1 MHSCVGPAGCQG
13 RAARVCL
20 CLPTTRAPSSALKS
34 RNLHGGVRSTA
45 PLWGCRFRGAHGW
58 VTAGKVWAGGGVRC
72 QEKSWRCSV
81 LRRSCSSDRSSQT
94 PEQAPGSVELPKPSL
109 KAWVAAPLAEPT
121 GRPGEA
127 VLAPHDRSHR
137 CHRAAPCS
145 RQARPAVP
153 STHLKQSLPRFHPG
167 PNLCCCSFQ
176 LLSLLYAFCKALKW
190 QSKLISSDMVLAKT
204 THFEHGLALHDT
216 LSRPWTRRPRSV
228 A

>member
-20 CLPTTRAPSSALKS
+20 CLPTTRAPSSALES
-34 RNLHGGVRSTA
+34 GNQCGGVRSPA
-45 PLWGCRFRGAHGW
+45 PLWGCRFHGARGW
-58 VTAGKVWAGGGVRC
+58 VTAGKVWAGGGVLC

-81 LRRSCSSDRSSQT
+81 LRRSCSSDHSSQT
-94 PEQAPGSVELPKPSL
+94 PQQAPGSVELPKPSL
-109 KAWVAAPLAEPT
+109 KAWVAAPLAVPP
-121 GRPGEA
+121 GRPGGA

-145 RQARPAVP
+145 GQAPPTVP
-153 STHLKQSLPRFHPG
+153 STHLMQSLPWLHPG
-167 PNLCCCSFQ
+167 PNLCRCSLQ

-190 QSKLISSDMVLAKT
+190 QSKLTSSDMVLAKT
-204 THFEHGLALHDT
+204 TCFEHGLALHDG
-216 LSRPWTRRPRSV
+216 LGRPWTRRPRSV